1 MGEENASCR
10 TGAREIG
17 FDRHQGH
24 LPVVDAIPR
33 EIEVEF
39 PAEDIFAL
47 GATPT
52 LRDVAHL
59 CLRPVFV
66 APRLMGTD
74 HSAALPLR
82 SVDVTPG
89 MIPDVDQR
97 GDPARMSD

>member
-47 GATPT
+47 G
-52 LRDVAHL
+52 
-59 CLRPVFV
+59 
-66 APRLMGTD
+66 
-74 HSAALPLR
+74 PLQR
-82 SVDVTPG
+82 FG
-89 MIPDVDQR
+89 MSRTFACGPY
-97 GDPARMSD
+97 S